1 MVGTP
6 AQADARNTACMC
18 ILVRV
23 IVRATAVSLMGA
35 VIHGCLGWR
44 ALVVQVLSSSTCIR
58 QTATATLH
66 QNTLGCSLIQKK
78 HVHHLADYRIDRAG
92 VFAPLLGFSSCI
104 HTFRPTCFWARCPSC
119 GAAPHGARWGSLEKA
134 TA

>member
-1 MVGTP
+1 MHVYSRESDRASYGCQSYGRSDP
-6 AQADARNTACMC
+6 W
-18 ILVRV
+18 LSRV
-23 IVRATAVSLMGA
+23 E
-35 VIHGCLGWR
+35 
-44 ALVVQVLSSSTCIR
+44 SSRITGSELLNMHSPDSYSYT
-58 QTATATLH
+58 TS
-66 QNTLGCSLIQKK
+66 NTLGCSLIQKK

-92 VFAPLLGFSSCI
+92 VFALLLGFSSCI